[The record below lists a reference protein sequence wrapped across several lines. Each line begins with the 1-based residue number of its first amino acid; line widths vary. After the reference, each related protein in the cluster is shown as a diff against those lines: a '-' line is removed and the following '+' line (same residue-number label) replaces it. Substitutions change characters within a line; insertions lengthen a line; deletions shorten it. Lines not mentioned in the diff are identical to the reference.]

1 MTNPNKIGTDPNTNL
16 EVTLTLVGS
25 HPNPE
30 DRPLSPLFDRPRI
43 LGPST
48 LILFNIPRSLE
59 GRPLSSLIDHPLI

>member
-30 DRPLSPLFDRPRI
+30 DRPLSSLFDRPRI
-43 LGPST
+43 LEPST
-48 LILFNIPRSLE
+48 LILFNIPRPLE
-59 GRPLSSLIDHPLI
+59 DRPLSSLIDHPLI